1 MIWSWILLRWLCLIV
16 WFCLWIDLFFFS
28 FFLFSLLFIVFGNLD
43 IFSFLMK
50 FGIINFGKI
59 LIRYFCSFEE
69 KMKVGEMKVVIDSLL
84 LLMYL
89 WGIIMVIFIFGCWMS
104 ICLIL
109 FRFIFWFWIF
119 NMLFKCLIKVILLLE
134 FCKLWFFVL

>member
-1 MIWSWILLRWLCLIV
+1 MNLFMNKIKLLDIVILMK
-16 WFCLWIDLFFFS
+16 FS
-28 FFLFSLLFIVFGNLD
+28 FSLLLIVFGNLD
-43 IFSFLMK
+43 IFSFFMK

-89 WGIIMVIFIFGCWMS
+89 
-104 ICLIL
+104 
-109 FRFIFWFWIF
+109 
-119 NMLFKCLIKVILLLE
+119 
-134 FCKLWFFVL
+134 

>member
-1 MIWSWILLRWLCLIV
+1 
-16 WFCLWIDLFFFS
+16 
-28 FFLFSLLFIVFGNLD
+28 
-43 IFSFLMK
+43 MK

-89 WGIIMVIFIFGCWMS
+89 
-104 ICLIL
+104 
-109 FRFIFWFWIF
+109 
-119 NMLFKCLIKVILLLE
+119 
-134 FCKLWFFVL
+134 

>member
-1 MIWSWILLRWLCLIV
+1 M
-16 WFCLWIDLFFFS
+16 
-28 FFLFSLLFIVFGNLD
+28 FSLLFIVFGNLD

-89 WGIIMVIFIFGCWMS
+89 
-104 ICLIL
+104 
-109 FRFIFWFWIF
+109 
-119 NMLFKCLIKVILLLE
+119 
-134 FCKLWFFVL
+134 